1 MTICVAVQVNDCLV
15 FAADS
20 AVSLSYGLDQNGAEI
35 INVLPHGNKV
45 FNLHR
50 DLPISAMTCGLG
62 NIGQDSITT
71 LAKDLRI
78 LLMSSGRHYH
88 VDPTNYTI
96 EEIAIK
102 ARTFLFEEKF
112 SKLQE
117 KPKSELSFY
126 IGGYSSG
133 AHTPERWLVR
143 IQSEMNLSPT
153 PQCLGSTVGLNWG
166 GQPEAIYRIIMG
178 IGMNHQTALIN
189 AGFPED
195 EVKAISACLLKDLQ
209 APFLHGAMPVQDAID
224 FADFLVETTKRFVR
238 FLPGA
243 DTVGGDTDIAV
254 VTKHE
259 GFKWIRRKH
268 YFNSTLNPLEV
279 SYGSRYPIEKGKP
292 GHGEAGPTENAEI

>member
-20 AVSLSYGLDQNGAEI
+20 AVTLSYGMGPDGREI

-50 DLPISAMTCGLG
+50 DLPICAMTCGLG
-62 NIGQDSITT
+62 NIGNESITT
-71 LAKDLRI
+71 LAKDFRI
-78 LLMSSGRHYH
+78 LLMSENHEYRL
-88 VDPTNYTI
+88 DPDKYSI
-96 EEIAIK
+96 EEVAIK
-102 ARTFLFEEKF
+102 ARKFLFETKF
-112 SKLQE
+112 AALTE
-117 KPKSELSFY
+117 RPKAELSFY

-133 AHTPERWLVR
+133 EQMPERWLVK
-143 IQSEMNLSPT
+143 IQSEANTSPA
-153 PQCLGSTVGLNWG
+153 PECLGKTGGLAWG
-166 GQPEAIYRIIMG
+166 GQPDAIYRLVMG
-178 IGMNHQTALIN
+178 AGLNHAEAL
-189 AGFPED
+189 AESGLTPEQ
-195 EVKAISACLLKDLQ
+195 VKSASACLLKNLQ

-259 GFKWIRRKH
+259 GFKWVRRKH
-268 YFNSTLNPLEV
+268 YFSSMLNPLEV
-279 SYGSRYPIEKGKP
+279 SYGERYPTEKGKP
-292 GHGEAGPTENAEI
+292 GHGEP